1 MKSSPVSTP
10 VTLTGNERI
19 ELEGCYVFR
28 KGLAHKAE
36 VAIASAVSFTDLP
49 HLFHL
54 SVSVPGSKTMTLGIG
69 IPFSEALRMKV
80 FTDVWES
87 ALHDY
92 DALRTEVAARIFDQ
106 HIEDLT
112 KAPWTAEE
120 IRAVEDLE
128 TSDELE
134 ASVKD
139 DLLKIAAVA
148 LESKYV

>member
-1 MKSSPVSTP
+1 MKSSPTPTP

-69 IPFSEALRMKV
+69 IPFSQALRMKV

-92 DALRTEVAARIFDQ
+92 DALRTEVASRIFDQ
-106 HIEDLT
+106 QIEDLT

>member
-1 MKSSPVSTP
+1 MKSSPTPTP

-69 IPFSEALRMKV
+69 IPFSQALRMKL

-92 DALRTEVAARIFDQ
+92 DALRTEVASRIFDQ
-106 HIEDLT
+106 QIEDLT

-120 IRAVEDLE
+120 IRAVEDLQ

>member
-1 MKSSPVSTP
+1 MKSSPTPTP

-80 FTDVWES
+80 FTDLWES

-92 DALRTEVAARIFDQ
+92 DALRTEVASRIFDQ
-106 HIEDLT
+106 QIEDLT

>member
-1 MKSSPVSTP
+1 MKSSPVSIP
-10 VTLTGNERI
+10 VTLTGNDRI

-54 SVSVPGSKTMTLGIG
+54 SVSVPGSKTMTLSIG
-69 IPFSEALRMKV
+69 IPFSQAMRMDC
-80 FTDVWES
+80 FRNFWES

-92 DALRTEVAARIFDQ
+92 DALRTEVASRIFDQ
-106 HIEDLT
+106 QFEDLT

-134 ASVKD
+134 ATVKD

-148 LESKYV
+148 LEKQDV